1 VVLAV
6 FILLVGAAVLAF
18 GASALTRGVARTMF
32 AGGASPRVVGLVLLG
47 IQVGPL
53 LAVLLAAARATPSFA
68 VGAAFGSAGYLV
80 CGGLGAGLL
89 LSRRPTLSPPLTA
102 VLLPCLSL
110 VSAAVVVS
118 DGLVER
124 AEGLGLLLL
133 FGVFQ
138 YVMAA
143 DGQLVEA
150 RGEQLRKAAA
160 RGLSIPPA
168 GLTGIGIAAAVV
180 GAVTLLWGGRTL
192 VGHSGLAA
200 GFVAAGILGPLS
212 SLGGLRSCLP
222 APGADEASVEAAT
235 LAAGNALCSIAAM
248 AAGALGLAAIIH
260 PLVADGPATFAAAG
274 LAGVYAPIAAAF
286 VARGRAG
293 RVAGGLSIAAAVIWA
308 LVAIRF

>member
-6 FILLVGAAVLAF
+6 LLLLAGAAVLGL

-32 AGGASPRVVGLVLLG
+32 AGGASPRVVGIVLLG
-47 IQVGPL
+47 VQAGPL
-53 LAVLLAAARATPSFA
+53 LATLLAAARGTPSFA
-68 VGAAFGSAGYLV
+68 VGVAFGSAGYLV

-89 LSRRPTLSPPLTA
+89 LSRRPTPSPPLVA
-102 VLLPCLSL
+102 VLLPCLPL
-110 VSAAVVVS
+110 VSAAIVVS
-118 DGLVER
+118 DGLAER
-124 AEGLGLLLL
+124 AEGVGLLLL

-138 YVMAA
+138 YVMGA
-143 DGQLVEA
+143 DGRLVEA
-150 RGEQLRKAAA
+150 RGEQLRKTAA

-168 GLTGIGIAAAVV
+168 GLAGIGVAMAVV

-212 SLGGLRSCLP
+212 ALGGLRSCLP
-222 APGADEASVEAAT
+222 GAGTDEASTEAAT
-235 LAAGNALCSIAAM
+235 LAAGNALCSIASM

-260 PLVADGPATFAAAG
+260 PLFADGPATFAAAG
-274 LAGVYAPIAAAF
+274 LAGVYAPVAAAF
-286 VARGRAG
+286 AFRGKAG
-293 RVAGGLSIAAAVIWA
+293 RVAGGLSVAAAVIWA